1 MAVPKNTLCTDTA
14 GATTTVEEFAH
25 RLPANAWQR
34 RSCGI
39 GAKGFRVYDWALS
52 DSAVPDHQYMIR
64 RSIDDG
70 ELAYY
75 RCYNPRR
82 AGFGELVN
90 VAGARWPIEECF
102 GSAKNEVG
110 LDNYQVRTWDA
121 WHRHI
126 TLSMLAHT
134 FLAVTA
140 HAEKKK
146 RGPDTPPNQ
155 NNPARPSTPPASP
168 PTPTPTNQFTGA

>member
-1 MAVPKNTLCTDTA
+1 
-14 GATTTVEEFAH
+14 
-25 RLPANAWQR
+25 
-34 RSCGI
+34 
-39 GAKGFRVYDWALS
+39 
-52 DSAVPDHQYMIR
+52 MIR

-70 ELAYY
+70 ELAFY
-75 RCYNPRR
+75 RCHNPRR

-102 GSAKNEVG
+102 GSSKNEVG

-140 HAEKKK
+140 HAEKKGGTDIPK
-146 RGPDTPPNQ
+146 NQ
-155 NNPARPSTPPASP
+155 NNPAPPSAPPASP
-168 PTPTPTNQFTGA
+168 PTPTPHNQFTDA